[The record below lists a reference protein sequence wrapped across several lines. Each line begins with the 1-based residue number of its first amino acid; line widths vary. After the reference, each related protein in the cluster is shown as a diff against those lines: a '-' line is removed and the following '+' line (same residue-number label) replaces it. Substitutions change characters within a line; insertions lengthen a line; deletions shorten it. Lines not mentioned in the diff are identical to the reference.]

1 MDKSIQLKY
10 NGLAY
15 QPNPKLL
22 VIQRYVT
29 IYYNI
34 SGGKIL
40 DATGPAVY
48 KTVEENPIH
57 LRRMAQRGGMDGIA
71 IPFLRGSGTNAVLFK
86 NFGILK
92 EGKQIQHRLPDKDI
106 KRLPDSQS
114 NLKKSGAFKETL

>member
-22 VIQRYVT
+22 VIQSYVT
-29 IYYNI
+29 IYYNL

-57 LRRMAQRGGMDGIA
+57 LRRMAQEEVWMA
-71 IPFLRGSGTNAVLFK
+71 LRYHLLEAQ
-86 NFGILK
+86 
-92 EGKQIQHRLPDKDI
+92 EQM
-106 KRLPDSQS
+106 
-114 NLKKSGAFKETL
+114 